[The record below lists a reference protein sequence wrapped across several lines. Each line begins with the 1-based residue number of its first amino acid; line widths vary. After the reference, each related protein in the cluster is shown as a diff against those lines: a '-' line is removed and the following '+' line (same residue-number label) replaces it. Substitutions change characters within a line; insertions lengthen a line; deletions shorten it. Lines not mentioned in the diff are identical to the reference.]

1 MTICMLARFFF
12 YTIYAMDS
20 PKRWPDGMCQGSGPE
35 TEAGREAVV
44 ALATEKDLV
53 CKKDIHAEYTAKCGK
68 RRLRL
73 HIYIYIYYIHT

>member
-1 MTICMLARFFF
+1 MLARFFF

-53 CKKDIHAEYTAKCGK
+53 CKKVYTCRVYSKVWKKA
-68 RRLRL
+68 LEIT
-73 HIYIYIYYIHT
+73 HIYI